1 MKATELSKE
10 KGVVKFSI
18 EFPWADFEEALNN
31 AYLANRG
38 SFTIDG
44 FRKGK
49 APRKI
54 IESHYGQE
62 VFYDEALNLLLQ
74 GGYYDAVN
82 ELGLDVISQPSI
94 DTPEVKKDENI
105 VITGKVEIF
114 PEVEVKNYK
123 NLEIE
128 KFDTKIG
135 DTEIQQEL
143 EKIQKS
149 QGRMENVTDRN
160 SQKGDTLI
168 FDFDGSVDGVSFDGG
183 KAENYELKLGSG
195 QFIPGFEEQLEDKAI
210 DEDVDVKV
218 TFPKDYHAEDLAGKD
233 AVFKCKVHEIKTE
246 ILPEIDDDLASDTS
260 DFETL
265 EELKKDLA
273 VKLQKAAEDRDIS
286 VMKDRVLEKLYE
298 ENEVEVPSVMIDN
311 ELENMIYDM
320 NQSLSGQGINLKQ
333 YLEWTG
339 KTIEDMKNDARP
351 EAEKR
356 IRTRILL
363 KNIIRME
370 NLTADEK
377 EVDEMVQEFAN
388 QYGMTKE
395 QALKMGGENTLA
407 YFKEDVQTKKA
418 IDFIYDN
425 AKKVEVEVVKM
436 DSEQ

>member
-18 EFPWADFEEALNN
+18 EFPWADFEEALNK

-128 KFDTKIG
+128 KFNTKIG

-418 IDFIYDN
+418 IDLIYDN

>member
-1 MKATELSKE
+1 MKTTELSKE

-18 EFPWADFEEALNN
+18 EFPWADFEEALNK

-370 NLTADEK
+370 NITADEK

-418 IDFIYDN
+418 IDLIYDN

>member
-18 EFPWADFEEALNN
+18 EFPWADFEEALNK

-320 NQSLSGQGINLKQ
+320 NQSLSGQGISLKQ

-418 IDFIYDN
+418 IDLIYDN

>member
-18 EFPWADFEEALNN
+18 EFPWADFEEALNK

-74 GGYYDAVN
+74 GGYYDAIN

-105 VITGKVEIF
+105 VISGKVEIF

-418 IDFIYDN
+418 IDLIYDN
-425 AKKVEVEVVKM
+425 AKKVEVEVVNM

>member
-418 IDFIYDN
+418 IDLIYDN

>member
-18 EFPWADFEEALNN
+18 EFPWADFEEALNK

-74 GGYYDAVN
+74 GGYYDAIN

-105 VITGKVEIF
+105 VISGKVEIF

-395 QALKMGGENTLA
+395 QALKMG
-407 YFKEDVQTKKA
+407 D
-418 IDFIYDN
+418 
-425 AKKVEVEVVKM
+425 
-436 DSEQ
+436 

>member
-18 EFPWADFEEALNN
+18 EFPWADFEEALNK

-418 IDFIYDN
+418 IDLIYDN